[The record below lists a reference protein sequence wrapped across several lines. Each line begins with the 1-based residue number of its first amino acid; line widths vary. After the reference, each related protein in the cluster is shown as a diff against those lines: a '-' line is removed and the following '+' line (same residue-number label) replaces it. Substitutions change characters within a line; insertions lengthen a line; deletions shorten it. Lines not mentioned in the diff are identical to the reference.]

1 MSCFSKQNICQRPI
15 LTVTNLVSSH
25 RPANSCNTCAPA
37 ADVKQENLDRAA
49 LYGAN
54 ILFRPRMDDLPE
66 ESARRLKAIFPPH
79 GPDII
84 IDAAGFEVTVQVRW
98 RALQ

>member
-1 MSCFSKQNICQRPI
+1 M
-15 LTVTNLVSSH
+15 
-25 RPANSCNTCAPA
+25 
-37 ADVKQENLDRAA
+37 KQENLDRAA

-84 IDAAGFEVTVQVRW
+84 IDAAGFEVTVQVR
-98 RALQ
+98 RCALHCWS

>member
-1 MSCFSKQNICQRPI
+1 M
-15 LTVTNLVSSH
+15 
-25 RPANSCNTCAPA
+25 
-37 ADVKQENLDRAA
+37 KQENLDRAA

-84 IDAAGFEVTVQVRW
+84 IDAAGFEVTVQVRR
-98 RALQ
+98 RALQCWSSRSRRRSAGGQSPRPLLRCC